1 MTTSAVTNPNGS
13 ARKTLASQLD
23 RLDDI
28 LTGLSE
34 ALNESVSTAVEK
46 AVAGVLT
53 EILTNP
59 SFAERLRGPVI
70 LPLADNAMTDSPLP
84 SPRPRPALLSKVMR
98 TVRAGWTSVRLA
110 ARAVLRRGATMA
122 KSARAYVTGMFSRS
136 RVVALTA
143 TALTGGL
150 VAYCAGPRLLPLLTA
165 AASRLRI
172 LGVRLPSLWRR
183 AGTACVAVT
192 R

>member
-34 ALNESVSTAVEK
+34 ALSESVSTAVEK

-59 SFAERLRGPVI
+59 SFAERLRGRVI
-70 LPLADNAMTDSPLP
+70 LPLADNAMADVPLLP
-84 SPRPRPALLSKVMR
+84 AQPRLGLRSKIGAAF
-98 TVRAGWTSVRLA
+98 RAGCRYVRQA
-110 ARAVLRRGATMA
+110 ASAVLRRGVALANTG
-122 KSARAYVTGMFSRS
+122 RAYLARMLSRG
-136 RVVALTA
+136 RALACTA
-143 TALTGGL
+143 ALLSMGL
-150 VAYCAGPRLLPLLTA
+150 AAYFAGSRLLPVLTGVV
-165 AASRLRI
+165 SRLCT
-172 LGVRLPSLWRR
+172 LGTRLRSSLRH
-183 AGTACVAVT
+183 AGIGGVPTA